1 MSLDVSMCRDA
12 LRKTFSKY
20 AGVDILKAIICERD
34 PESCRNSNNYLHCMV
49 YLQMLQTYA
58 SRSRESCCRQRACVT
73 REEFFQSAVFDM
85 SVPSIATVNHSNM
98 FADDPEYTPFSYRK
112 ATYH

>member
-34 PESCRNSNNYLHCMV
+34 PESCRNSNNYLPLYGV
-49 YLQMLQTYA
+49 
-58 SRSRESCCRQRACVT
+58 
-73 REEFFQSAVFDM
+73 SADV
-85 SVPSIATVNHSNM
+85 
-98 FADDPEYTPFSYRK
+98 ADICL
-112 ATYH
+112 